1 MGLQG
6 CSSGIATD
14 MPITIPAV
22 ILTRYTGG
30 SHSDLD
36 GDGDTQYMW
45 GCNLGLNCNIV
56 SYSDD
61 IMIRSEEL
69 ISRSD
74 DVISR
79 SDDIIS
85 HFGD

>member
-1 MGLQG
+1 
-6 CSSGIATD
+6 
-14 MPITIPAV
+14 
-22 ILTRYTGG
+22 
-30 SHSDLD
+30 
-36 GDGDTQYMW
+36 MW
-45 GCNLGLNCNIV
+45 GCNLGLNCNII

-79 SDDIIS
+79 SDDKTS
-85 HFGD
+85 HFGFLFVCLCLTTHQP